1 MRFTIRL
8 LSLALPLLAAVWL
21 LMSSAEASAV
31 YTRSV
36 DLSGGERAALFP
48 LPTTAGDTWTLRI
61 DGTERAV
68 SLEVLDPR
76 SGAPAARTA
85 FGLGGMHWTA
95 PQTGVWS
102 VRASIAGATKP
113 LTLTLVARR
122 QVDGDGHPSRPTAVS
137 LSGANPATAQGA
149 INWAGDA
156 DWFAVGMSARN
167 SYTIYTML
175 GTLDATR
182 GDILL
187 PGDNA
192 PMPLPLHQN
201 GKTLFSAV
209 SPEADGEALIRIA
222 GLGEGVGSYVLG
234 VTPRGDAPHPPVQT
248 AAPPA
253 RENRLRGARAAAEP
267 GELAFE
273 LIGDWGALDASRR
286 VGVWLDTNADGRWDL
301 ALVTRD
307 GWEARLWSVAERRWL
322 AGATQVGSR
331 GFDSLILRT
340 SARGFGERVRW
351 QAAAHHPQDGWQPGA
366 AGVLEPQPPIPQR
379 GGNWSVLSWLVAP
392 AADRAAMLRTIGGG
406 AQLEGQPVVVLDPG
420 HGGRQLGASKHG
432 LIESHSNWTI
442 TQAVREQL
450 EAAGV
455 HVVLTRE
462 GDTPASLNF
471 SGDLGRPDLH
481 ARVETAHLA
490 KADLFVS
497 IHSNGAPDPR
507 AAGLQAW
514 VVSGLAGNL
523 ELNADLGQWM
533 LDAMD
538 ARLGQ
543 LDYRVPSRLIGASCW
558 TKLLG
563 HCDPL
568 YVLAP
573 FLLVDHAA
581 ALAWD
586 ADPEAM
592 GLSDDPWASP
602 RTPDHPTNWRFT
614 QGLPPIDLVDPQHW
628 TGPASVF
635 RGTMM
640 PAVLLELLFISN
652 ETDAAVL
659 RSPAGRDALAQGVA
673 DGIITWLRREDRLP

>member
-1 MRFTIRL
+1 MRAAIRL
-8 LSLALPLLAAVWL
+8 LSLALPLLAAAWL
-21 LMSSAEASAV
+21 LAASAEAGAV

-36 DLSGGERAALFP
+36 ELGGGERAAVFP
-48 LPTTAGDTWTLRI
+48 LPTTAGDAWMLRI
-61 DGTERAV
+61 DGTDRAV

-85 FGLGGMHWTA
+85 FGLGGMRWTA

-102 VRASIAGATKP
+102 VRASIAGAAKP
-113 LTLTLVARR
+113 LTLTLIAQR
-122 QVDGDGHPSRPTAVS
+122 QVDGDGHPSRPTAVP
-137 LSGANPATAQGA
+137 LRGANPATAQGA

-175 GTLDATR
+175 GTLNATR

-187 PGDNA
+187 PGDDA
-192 PMPLPLHQN
+192 PTPLPLHPN
-201 GKTLFSAV
+201 GKTLFRTV
-209 SPEADGEALIRIA
+209 SPETDGAALIRIA

-248 AAPPA
+248 APTPA
-253 RENRLRGARAAAEP
+253 REDRLRGARAAAEP
-267 GELAFE
+267 GELVFE
-273 LIGDWGALDASRR
+273 LRGEWGAFDASRR
-286 VGVWLDTNADGRWDL
+286 VGVWLDTNADGRWDF
-301 ALVTRD
+301 ALITRD
-307 GWEARLWSVAERRWL
+307 GWEARRWSVAERRWS
-322 AGATQVGSR
+322 ADATPVGSR

-340 SARGFGERVRW
+340 SAGGFAERVRW
-351 QAAAHHPQDGWQPGA
+351 QAAAHHPQRGWQPGA
-366 AGVLEPQPPIPQR
+366 AGVLEPQPPIPQS
-379 GGNWSVLSWLVAP
+379 GANWSVLPQLVAP
-392 AADRAAMLRTIGGG
+392 AADRAAALRALGVG

-420 HGGRQLGASKHG
+420 HGGQQLGASEYG

-442 TQAVREQL
+442 TQSVRELLQ
-450 EAAGV
+450 AAGV

-481 ARVETAHLA
+481 ARIETAHLA
-490 KADLFVS
+490 QADLFVS

-514 VVSGLAGNL
+514 YFPAFAGNRL
-523 ELNADLGQWM
+523 NVELSRWM

-538 ARLGQ
+538 ARLRQ
-543 LDYRVPSRLIGASCW
+543 LGYDTPSHLVDASCW

-586 ADPEAM
+586 ADPQAM
-592 GLSDDPWASP
+592 ELSDDPWAAP
-602 RTPDHPTNWRFT
+602 RPPDYPTNWRFT
-614 QGLPPIDLVDPQHW
+614 QGLPPIELADPQHW

-640 PAVLLELLFISN
+640 PAMLLELLFISN
-652 ETDAAVL
+652 KTDAAVL
-659 RSPAGRDALAQGVA
+659 RSPAGRDALAHGIA
-673 DGIITWLRREDRLP
+673 EGIITWLRREDRLP

>member
-1 MRFTIRL
+1 MRAAIRL
-8 LSLALPLLAAVWL
+8 LSLALPLLAAAWL
-21 LMSSAEASAV
+21 LAASAEAGAV

-36 DLSGGERAALFP
+36 ELSGGERAAVFP

-61 DGTERAV
+61 DGTDRAV

-85 FGLGGMHWTA
+85 FGLGGMRWTA

-102 VRASIAGATKP
+102 VRASIAGSAKP
-113 LTLTLVARR
+113 LTLTLMAQR
-122 QVDGDGHPSRPTAVS
+122 QVDGDGHPSRPTTVS

-175 GTLDATR
+175 GTLNATR

-187 PGDNA
+187 PGDDA
-192 PMPLPLHQN
+192 PTPLPLHQN
-201 GKTLFSAV
+201 GKTLFRTV
-209 SPEADGEALIRIA
+209 SPETDGAALIRIA

-248 AAPPA
+248 APTPA
-253 RENRLRGARAAAEP
+253 REDQLRGARAAAEP
-267 GELAFE
+267 GELVFE
-273 LIGDWGALDASRR
+273 LRGEWGAFDASRR
-286 VGVWLDTNADGRWDL
+286 VGVWLDTNADGRWDV
-301 ALVTRD
+301 ALITRD
-307 GWEARLWSVAERRWL
+307 GWEVRRWSVAERRWS

-351 QAAAHHPQDGWQPGA
+351 QAAAHHPQRGWQPGA
-366 AGVLEPQPPIPQR
+366 AGVLEPQPPIPR
-379 GGNWSVLSWLVAP
+379 SGANWSVLSQLVAP
-392 AADRAAMLRTIGGG
+392 PADRAAVLRALGVG

-420 HGGRQLGASKHG
+420 HGGQQLGASKYG

-442 TQAVREQL
+442 TQSVREQL

-471 SGDLGRPDLH
+471 SGQLGRPDLH
-481 ARVETAHLA
+481 ARIETAHLA
-490 KADLFVS
+490 QADLFVS

-514 VVSGLAGNL
+514 YFPAFAGNRL
-523 ELNADLGQWM
+523 NVELSRWM

-538 ARLGQ
+538 ARLRRLGYDQPSQ
-543 LDYRVPSRLIGASCW
+543 LVDASCW

-586 ADPEAM
+586 ADPQAM
-592 GLSDDPWASP
+592 ELSGDPWAAP
-602 RTPDHPTNWRFT
+602 RPPDYPTNWRFT
-614 QGLPPIDLVDPQHW
+614 QGLPPIELADPQHW

-652 ETDAAVL
+652 KTDAALL
-659 RSPAGRDALAQGVA
+659 RSPAGRDALAHGIA
-673 DGIITWLRREDRLP
+673 EGIITWLRREGRLP